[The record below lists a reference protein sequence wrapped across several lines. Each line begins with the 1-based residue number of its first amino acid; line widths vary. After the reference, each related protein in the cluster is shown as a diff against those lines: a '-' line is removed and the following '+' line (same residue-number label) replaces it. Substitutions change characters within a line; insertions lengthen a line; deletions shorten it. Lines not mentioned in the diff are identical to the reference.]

1 MDEQQLTALKPEL
14 NQFVEQFLPLFG
26 GEGSQ
31 AHARRFI
38 ELQERLNMSEQSSS
52 DFEKVASSHTSDN
65 LLVEFW
71 EFLRCNKK
79 YWLLPIVEMLLVF
92 GLMVVLSGTAVA
104 PFIYTLF

>member
-1 MDEQQLTALKPEL
+1 MDEQRLTALKPEL

-26 GEGSQ
+26 GEGNQ
-31 AHARRFI
+31 AQARRFI
-38 ELQERLNMSEQSSS
+38 ELQERLNMSEQSSC

-79 YWLLPIVEMLLVF
+79 YWLLPIVAMLLVF

>member
-26 GEGSQ
+26 GEGNQ

-38 ELQERLNMSEQSSS
+38 ELQERLNMSEQFSS
-52 DFEKVASSHTSDN
+52 DFEKVASSQTSDN

-79 YWLLPIVEMLLVF
+79 YWLLPIVAMLLVF

>member
-1 MDEQQLTALKPEL
+1 
-14 NQFVEQFLPLFG
+14 
-26 GEGSQ
+26 
-31 AHARRFI
+31 
-38 ELQERLNMSEQSSS
+38 MSGQSSS
-52 DFEKVASSHTSDN
+52 DFEKVASSHTSAN

-79 YWLLPIVEMLLVF
+79 YWLLPIVAMLLVF